1 MKTIH
6 SKTTFRTDLRYARQL
21 IVAIERAVKNGEW
34 DSITEDALE
43 LEGLFGSIRSRA
55 TDNREGIE
63 DFDCKYPDEI
73 REIRAQQ
80 EAERKKAEQKELAA
94 WQKAAEK
101 EAHEFEKALGIK
113 ITVVTEGL
121 EDRQPQTIAD
131 QFADFDCFSEKGTK

>member
-21 IVAIERAVKNGEW
+21 IVAIERAVKTGEW

-73 REIRAQQ
+73 RAIRAEQ

-94 WQKAAEK
+94 WHKAAEK
-101 EAHEFEKALGIK
+101 EAREFEQALGVK

-121 EDRQPQTIAD
+121 E
-131 QFADFDCFSEKGTK
+131 TK